1 MVDDC
6 CYLEPALKNAMR
18 NTVIL
23 KAPDIFI
30 ERERA
35 LAQKKFDWNPDD
47 SIFNSKR
54 RNNQTRCSLS
64 GTCEAFP
71 EWASTNSWF
80 DRHCEVHNDPGF
92 GMELI
97 SDTRQHVRS

>member
-6 CYLEPALKNAMR
+6 CYLEIQPALKNAMR

-30 ERERA
+30 EKERA
-35 LAQKKFDWNPDD
+35 LAQKKFAWNPDD

-54 RNNQTRCSLS
+54 RNNQTRCSVCMLQ
-64 GTCEAFP
+64 
-71 EWASTNSWF
+71 NK
-80 DRHCEVHNDPGF
+80 NQIPGYLHTLCVQYRANYPF
-92 GMELI
+92 AL
-97 SDTRQHVRS
+97 